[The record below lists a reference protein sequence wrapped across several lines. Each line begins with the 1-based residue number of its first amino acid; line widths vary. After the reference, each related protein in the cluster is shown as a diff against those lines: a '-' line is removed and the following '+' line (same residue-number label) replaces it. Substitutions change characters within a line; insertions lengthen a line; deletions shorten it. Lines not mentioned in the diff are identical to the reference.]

1 MSRRAAVLGLGA
13 RGRVWAEA
21 FQIAGWEVRA
31 FDPDPEASCP
41 ILPRNAYR
49 REDTIS
55 ATVQGADWVAVCLPE
70 RLELLQKVIQ
80 RAQAEAPKDTLIGV
94 VTREFGIDD
103 VQSCALRPAMV
114 IVTEAKDDGGYAC
127 AVTPKTDPAA
137 RATAE
142 KVLAELAALGS
153 IAALASLGLQPPDA
167 ESA

>member
-55 ATVQGADWVAVCLPE
+55 ATVQASIHYQTEDAL
-70 RLELLQKVIQ
+70 LLQKVIQ